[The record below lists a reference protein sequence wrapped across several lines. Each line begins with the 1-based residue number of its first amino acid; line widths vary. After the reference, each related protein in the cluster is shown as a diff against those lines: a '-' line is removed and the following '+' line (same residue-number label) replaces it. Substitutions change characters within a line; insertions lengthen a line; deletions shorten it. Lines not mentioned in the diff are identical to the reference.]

1 MSLNCNELKISA
13 KSAFEFTLSVFTGFW
28 FIGLAY
34 GIYMQVEGFSF
45 IYPMLMSACIF
56 GGSLEFVTVG
66 MLLSPF
72 APIQSLIMALLIQAR
87 HLFYGISMLD
97 KYKNM
102 GLKKPFLIFMMCD
115 ETFAINYS
123 AKIPGY
129 VDRGY
134 FMLFV
139 SIFNYLYWF
148 TGATMGGLLGPL
160 ISFETHGLEF
170 VMTAMF
176 VVIFLENFLQEKS
189 HVSSYLGF
197 DAGITMLVTFG
208 KDNFMIP
215 TMLTILIVL
224 TVFKNKLQ
232 KRVA

>member
-1 MSLNCNELKISA
+1 
-13 KSAFEFTLSVFTGFW
+13 
-28 FIGLAY
+28 
-34 GIYMQVEGFSF
+34 
-45 IYPMLMSACIF
+45 
-56 GGSLEFVTVG
+56 
-66 MLLSPF
+66 
-72 APIQSLIMALLIQAR
+72 
-87 HLFYGISMLD
+87 
-97 KYKNM
+97 
-102 GLKKPFLIFMMCD
+102 
-115 ETFAINYS
+115 
-123 AKIPGY
+123 
-129 VDRGY
+129 
-134 FMLFV
+134 
-139 SIFNYLYWF
+139 
-148 TGATMGGLLGPL
+148 MGGLLGPL

-197 DAGITMLVTFG
+197 VAGITMLVTFG

>member
-13 KSAFEFTLSVFTGFW
+13 KSAFEFTLSVFTVFW

-102 GLKKPFLIFMMCD
+102 GLKKAF
-115 ETFAINYS
+115 
-123 AKIPGY
+123 
-129 VDRGY
+129 
-134 FMLFV
+134 
-139 SIFNYLYWF
+139 FNL
-148 TGATMGGLLGPL
+148 
-160 ISFETHGLEF
+160 HD
-170 VMTAMF
+170 V
-176 VVIFLENFLQEKS
+176 
-189 HVSSYLGF
+189 
-197 DAGITMLVTFG
+197 
-208 KDNFMIP
+208 
-215 TMLTILIVL
+215 
-224 TVFKNKLQ
+224 
-232 KRVA
+232 

>member
-1 MSLNCNELKISA
+1 
-13 KSAFEFTLSVFTGFW
+13 
-28 FIGLAY
+28 
-34 GIYMQVEGFSF
+34 
-45 IYPMLMSACIF
+45 
-56 GGSLEFVTVG
+56 
-66 MLLSPF
+66 
-72 APIQSLIMALLIQAR
+72 
-87 HLFYGISMLD
+87 
-97 KYKNM
+97 
-102 GLKKPFLIFMMCD
+102 MMCD

-197 DAGITMLVTFG
+197 VAGITMLVTFG